1 MHLRKYPFD
10 SQSCPLEVG
19 SFGYTAQ
26 DVVYSWAESPVSLD
40 EVEPTQYRLT
50 TWDHGV
56 RTENS
61 NRKIASGMRR
71 DSVAFLTFDFDR
83 EMGFFILGIYFPL
96 NLVVCCSWVAFW
108 IVKTDVPA
116 RVALGVTTVLS
127 VTKIGFG
134 IKGKPQVG
142 YSTALDIYIIL
153 CFIYTFAALTEFA
166 IVNFIPKFVKR
177 LKDKEESEEK
187 ESLGTKSDNLN
198 FLSELGSQK
207 MRSEIQSKEGISEG
221 NKTQVKQL
229 NAFSWINCV
238 VKLPDVKDL
247 LLYEETQYV
256 IDRMDEIS
264 R

>member
-1 MHLRKYPFD
+1 MLQRLTLWARCPMHLRKYPFD
-10 SQSCPLEVG
+10 SQSCPLELG

-26 DVVYSWAESPVSLD
+26 DVVYSWAKSPVSLD
-40 EVEPTQYRLT
+40 EVEPTQYKLT

-56 RTENS
+56 RTEES

-71 DSVAFLTFDFDR
+71 DSVAFLTFDFER

-177 LKDKEESEEK
+177 LKEK
-187 ESLGTKSDNLN
+187 EDLEVKEGLEVKSD
-198 FLSELGSQK
+198 QQ
-207 MRSEIQSKEGISEG
+207 I
-221 NKTQVKQL
+221 KQDSS
-229 NAFSWINCV
+229 FSLRNCGF
-238 VKLPDVKDL
+238 KLPDVKKL